1 MEGLFIQVGYR
12 IFIRFNFLFLK
23 FLMIKMSPKIID
35 FSKIQEP
42 K

>member
-1 MEGLFIQVGYR
+1 MEGLFILVGYR

-23 FLMIKMSPKIID
+23 FIMIKMSPKIID
-35 FSKIQEP
+35 FPKIQEP